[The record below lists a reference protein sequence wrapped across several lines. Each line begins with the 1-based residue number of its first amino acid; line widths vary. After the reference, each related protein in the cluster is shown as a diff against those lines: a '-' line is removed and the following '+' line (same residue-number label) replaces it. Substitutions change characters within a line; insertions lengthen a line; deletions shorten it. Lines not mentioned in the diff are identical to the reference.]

1 VIVRNLL
8 YVRCSLF
15 GEDGESSR
23 LAMRLVRRFQAIH
36 PDAALTVRDVQR
48 PPLPHLDAA
57 TFRAFALQGDAL
69 TPEDRD
75 RLRLSDRLIAEL
87 AAASDLLIA
96 LPLYNFSIPSAFKAW
111 IDHVTRARATFR
123 YTAHGAEGLLGNIE
137 RCWVIAARG
146 GVYQGTPTD
155 TQSPYLRLMLG
166 FLGIAP
172 PTFVYA
178 EGLARPNLRDAA
190 LEAAGRAVDELP
202 L

>member
-1 VIVRNLL
+1 MRNLL

-23 LAMRLVRRFQAIH
+23 LATRLVQRFQRAH
-36 PDAALTVRDVQR
+36 PDAAMILRDVQQ

-57 TFRAFALQGDAL
+57 TFHAFAQAPDEL
-69 TPEDRD
+69 THEDRD
-75 RLRLSDRLIAEL
+75 RLHLSDRLIAEL
-87 AAASDLLIA
+87 AGASDLLIA

-111 IDHVTRARATFR
+111 IDHVTRARSTFR
-123 YTAHGAEGLLGNIE
+123 YTERGAEGMLGNIE
-137 RCWVIAARG
+137 RCWVITARG
-146 GVYQGTPTD
+146 GVYHDTPND
-155 TQSPYLRLMLG
+155 TQTPYLKLMLG

-178 EGLARPNLRDAA
+178 EGLARPNLRDTA
-190 LEAAGRAVDELP
+190 LEAARRAVDELP